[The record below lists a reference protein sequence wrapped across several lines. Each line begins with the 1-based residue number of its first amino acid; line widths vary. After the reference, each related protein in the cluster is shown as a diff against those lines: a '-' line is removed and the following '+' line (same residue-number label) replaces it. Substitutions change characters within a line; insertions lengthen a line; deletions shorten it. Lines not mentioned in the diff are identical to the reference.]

1 MISRRLCL
9 FAFMGL
15 IAVLG
20 CAKFELKA
28 ESGFAMPWNG
38 FLEQAGSGKTDL
50 LDRSNFRAYFI
61 PTAGYEFFQD
71 HLIEVSIVHFSVN
84 SSLEA
89 TGTESLITYESMFRQ
104 DVLSVTYGYALP
116 VLDRFSLQL
125 GVQGRLLFKQ
135 IDLTGSEQ
143 YSGKMTDFG
152 FGPAADIKL
161 KMNDQVFVALE
172 VATGLG
178 KGNGFIDFYTG
189 LHFEGPF
196 YYVRAGSRY
205 WSLTN
210 SFDGDRL
217 FLSFVSLG
225 AQFCAY
231 F

>member
-1 MISRRLCL
+1 
-9 FAFMGL
+9 
-15 IAVLG
+15 
-20 CAKFELKA
+20 
-28 ESGFAMPWNG
+28 
-38 FLEQAGSGKTDL
+38 
-50 LDRSNFRAYFI
+50 
-61 PTAGYEFFQD
+61 
-71 HLIEVSIVHFSVN
+71 
-84 SSLEA
+84 
-89 TGTESLITYESMFRQ
+89 
-104 DVLSVTYGYALP
+104 
-116 VLDRFSLQL
+116 
-125 GVQGRLLFKQ
+125 
-135 IDLTGSEQ
+135 
-143 YSGKMTDFG
+143 MTDFG